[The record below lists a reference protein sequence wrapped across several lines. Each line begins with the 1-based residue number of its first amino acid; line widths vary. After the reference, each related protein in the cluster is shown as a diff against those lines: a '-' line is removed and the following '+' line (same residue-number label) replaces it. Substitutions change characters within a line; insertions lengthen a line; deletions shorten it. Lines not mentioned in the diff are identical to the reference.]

1 MDAFSIAAPR
11 KYTGVIKKYNMDGF
25 KNLIRLEW
33 MTQLALI
40 ISTEIESVSE
50 TSIQLGIKNS
60 ELIATE
66 IMDDDSLSIRTKVAF
81 ALIAPIT
88 QSAMRM
94 RAIIRRIPEGDLKRN
109 LMPIMSKIGQ
119 AGMQSIHTPA
129 HYQSAF
135 PSIGLIGR
143 LCIIAKQMRNEIQ
156 SIEKDVEDHKEIME
170 FNIATEEENQC
181 REEVLKRFPA
191 IVMFPGLGGILLN
204 DELQAYHRNWSE
216 HYFDNVVAGTNFEE
230 GWYSLTAADMHPW
243 INTNMVESEDEL
255 SYESIGFVM
264 EKNEEMTLDIIWS
277 MLVDITSFFLKRKI
291 RIARPDNCEVKLYR

>member
-1 MDAFSIAAPR
+1 
-11 KYTGVIKKYNMDGF
+11 VIKKYNMDGF
-25 KNLIRLEW
+25 KNLIRMEW

-143 LCIIAKQMRNEIQ
+143 LCIIAKQLRNEIQ
-156 SIEKDVEDHKEIME
+156 SIEKDVKDQKEME
-170 FNIATEEENQC
+170 EFSIETEEENQC
-181 REEVLKRFPA
+181 REETLKRFPA
-191 IVMFPGLGGILLN
+191 IIMFPGLGGILLD
-204 DELQAYHRNWSE
+204 DEFQNYHRNWSE
-216 HYFDNVVAGTNFEE
+216 HYFVNVVAGTNFEE

-243 INTNMVESEDEL
+243 INTSMTEAEDEL
-255 SYESIGFVM
+255 SYEAIGFTM
-264 EKNEEMTLDIIWS
+264 EKREKMTFDIVWD
-277 MLVDITSFFLKRKI
+277 MLVNITSFLLKRKI
-291 RIARPDNCEVKLYR
+291 KIIRPDNCEVRFYR

>member
-25 KNLIRLEW
+25 KNLIRIEW

-66 IMDDDSLSIRTKVAF
+66 IMDDDSLSVRTKVAF

-135 PSIGLIGR
+135 PAIGLIGR
-143 LCIIAKQMRNEIQ
+143 LCIIAKQLKNEIQ
-156 SIEKDVEDHKEIME
+156 SVEKDMDDSMDVGEFSIIVEEKS
-170 FNIATEEENQC
+170 QC

-191 IVMFPGLGGILLN
+191 IVMFPGLGGILLD
-204 DELQAYHRNWSE
+204 DELQSYHKIWSE
-216 HYFDNVVAGTNFEE
+216 HYFNNVVAGTNFEE

-243 INTNMVESEDEL
+243 IDTNMALSVDEL
-255 SYESIGFVM
+255 SYDSIGFTM
-264 EKNEEMTLDIIWS
+264 ERVEKLSADLIWN
-277 MLVDITSFFLKRKI
+277 MLVDITCYFLKKRVMIIK
-291 RIARPDNCEVKLYR
+291 PNSCEVRLYR

>member
-25 KNLIRLEW
+25 KNLIRTEW

-40 ISTEIESVSE
+40 IATEIESVSE

-81 ALIAPIT
+81 ALISPIT

-94 RAIIRRIPEGDLKRN
+94 RAIIRRIPEGDLKRS

-143 LCIIAKQMRNEIQ
+143 LSIIAKQLKNEIQ
-156 SIEKDVEDHKEIME
+156 SIEKSKGEAMEMKDFSLEIED
-170 FNIATEEENQC
+170 ENQC
-181 REEVLKRFPA
+181 REETMKRFPA
-191 IVMFPGLGGILLN
+191 IIMFPGLGGILLE
-204 DELQAYHRNWSE
+204 DSFQAYHKIWSE
-216 HYFDNVVAGTNFEE
+216 HYFNNVVAGTNFEE

-243 INTNMVESEDEL
+243 LMTDMVESEDEL
-255 SYESIGFVM
+255 MYESIGFTMV
-264 EKNEEMTLDIIWS
+264 KDRSMTLDDVWL
-277 MLVDITSFFLKRKI
+277 MLESLTSFFLKRKI
-291 RIARPDNCEVKLYR
+291 SLIRPDNCEVRFYR